1 MYHVHLESLIVQGM
15 IPSVT
20 QQVKLRKTI
29 TDDVVA
35 GNVAEAIQ
43 LADTLAPGMLA
54 ANPSLTFRLHLQTF
68 FELVRTLESQQLSS
82 FGLAVSHDLGSDCCI
97 DR

>member
-1 MYHVHLESLIVQGM
+1 M
-15 IPSVT
+15 
-20 QQVKLRKTI
+20 
-29 TDDVVA
+29 A

-68 FELVRTLESQQLSS
+68 FELVCTLESQQLSS
-82 FGLAVSHDLGSDCCI
+82 FCSQSLMICCI

>member
-1 MYHVHLESLIVQGM
+1 MTA
-15 IPSVT
+15 SVIS
-20 QQVKLRKTI
+20 QVKLRKSI

-68 FELVRTLESQQLSS
+68 YELVCTLITHLLPS
-82 FGLAVSHDLGSDCCI
+82 C
-97 DR
+97 

>member
-1 MYHVHLESLIVQGM
+1 MYHIHLESSIVQGM

-68 FELVRTLESQQLSS
+68 FELVRTLESQPLSS
-82 FGLAVSHDLGSDCCI
+82 FCSQSLMI
-97 DR
+97 